1 MEKSCYRIIGVL
13 SILLLCACGQIG
25 NDSTASSNSGS
36 SSSSSAAAENIPK
49 SQSEALGSSFSA
61 EQTVSINLTN
71 LTSTVDGSDDVSI
84 TTTKNKYFYD
94 GDGNATVKV
103 DFTKYNG
110 TSNGVI
116 RVDITDVTKATAV
129 HISGSNDAVKGI
141 KIQTSKTYQNGV
153 ILDGVTINSGNFP
166 CVEMTKKGSVN
177 VHLIGI
183 NILNDGRT
191 FGIGYGEEYST
202 TSGATY
208 EDDDGN
214 TVSCTIVRSAEPNG
228 SDAKGTLYARGDMTI
243 YGNGTLMVTQSYKNC
258 IASKMILTVEQGT
271 YILTSNGKAGLYGDY
286 AVYMKDGSVTFNGT
300 GEISSSM
307 IRKIPG
313 VAVDDD
319 TYLDAIIS
327 IEGGSLN
334 VTTNSGRGMTAP
346 YLNIKGGTNTVTNT
360 GTTSYIVGTSTVSY
374 YNADGE
380 SKSDTLNYSPEG
392 VQADTKMTISG
403 GSTTITAPWTGIDAN
418 GAFDIT
424 GGTLNI
430 TSSADGQL
438 DSSENDY
445 DAAACIKVSG
455 NMTASGGTITG
466 NNSGAG
472 GKGIKVDS
480 TYTQTGCNITL
491 NVTGSNLGSSSSSN
505 MGGMGGPG
513 QQSSSSS
520 SPSSS
525 AKGIKVAGAMNISG
539 GKLYVTANSHEAIE
553 TKSTLTISG
562 GEVYAA
568 SSDDAINSAG
578 VMAINGGYVF
588 ANSSGND
595 GIDSNG
601 NMTISGGTIVA
612 VGANGAEVGI
622 DVIEN
627 GTLTINGGNI
637 IAVGGLENT
646 NNVSGSAYQASSY
659 NKGAWYG
666 FYNASGSLII
676 AFKVPS
682 NSSMGT
688 PMAVYS
694 STGKPSLMSGV
705 TGSGTEY
712 WNGYGYSE
720 CSGGSSVSLSS
731 YTKSSQGGG
740 PGGNSPF

>member
-1 MEKSCYRIIGVL
+1 
-13 SILLLCACGQIG
+13 
-25 NDSTASSNSGS
+25 
-36 SSSSSAAAENIPK
+36 
-49 SQSEALGSSFSA
+49 
-61 EQTVSINLTN
+61 
-71 LTSTVDGSDDVSI
+71 STVDGSDDVLI

-94 GDGNATVKV
+94 GDSNATVKV

-129 HISGSNDAVKGI
+129 HISGSNNAVKGI

-153 ILDGVTINSGNFP
+153 ILDNVTLTSGNFP

-177 VHLIGI
+177 VQLIGT

-228 SDAKGTLYARGDMTI
+228 SDAKGTLYARGDVTI
-243 YGNGTLMVTQSYKNC
+243 YGSGTLNVTQHYKNC
-258 IASKMILTVEQGT
+258 IASKMILTIENGS
-271 YILTSNGKAGLYGDY
+271 YSLTSTGKAGLYGDY
-286 AVYMKDGSVTFNGT
+286 AVNMKGGNVTFNGT
-300 GEISSSM
+300 GSVSTSEL
-307 IRKIPG
+307 RKANGIKT
-313 VAVDDD
+313 DDD
-319 TYLDAIIS
+319 TYMDS
-327 IEGGSLN
+327 FVSVDGGTLN
-334 VTTNSGRGMTAP
+334 VTTAYGKGISSPVVNLA
-346 YLNIKGGTNTVTNT
+346 GGTNTITVNSP
-360 GTTSYIVGTSTVSY
+360 TT
-374 YNADGE
+374 
-380 SKSDTLNYSPEG
+380 K
-392 VQADTKMTISG
+392 Q
-403 GSTTITAPWTGIDAN
+403 
-418 GAFDIT
+418 
-424 GGTLNI
+424 LNI
-430 TSSADGQL
+430 SSSYVSADGVSKSATESFAPQGISGDTVNLTGGSWTINAPWSGIDCDGNMSVSGGTVNITTTANGLL

-445 DAAACIKVSG
+445 DAPSCVKVSG
-455 NMTASGGTITG
+455 NMNVTNGTITG
-466 NNSGAG
+466 SNSGNC
-472 GKGIKVDS
+472 GKGIKVGG

-505 MGGMGGPG
+505 MGGGPSRPG

-520 SPSSS
+520 SASSS
-525 AKGIKVAGAMNISG
+525 AKGIKVTGAMNISG

-578 VMAINGGYVF
+578 VMTIKGGYVF

-659 NKGAWYG
+659 NKGTWYG
-666 FYNASGSLII
+666 FYNASGSSII

-694 STGKPSLMSGV
+694 STGKPSLVSGV
-705 TGSGTEY
+705 TGSGTGY

-720 CSGGSSVSLSS
+720 CRTACSL
-731 YTKSSQGGG
+731 
-740 PGGNSPF
+740 

>member
-1 MEKSCYRIIGVL
+1 MKKIGIMIICFM
-13 SILLLCACGQIG
+13 ILCACNQIG
-25 NDSTASSNSGS
+25 SDSSTTSGSSGS
-36 SSSSSAAAENIPK
+36 SSSTATEYIDH
-49 SQSEALGSSFSA
+49 SESNALGSSFIA
-61 EQTVSINLTN
+61 HQIVYVDLTA
-71 LTSTVDGSDDVSI
+71 LTSTVDGTGDASI
-84 TTTKNKYFYD
+84 TTVKTKYFND
-94 GDGNATVKV
+94 TVTV
-103 DFTKYNG
+103 DFTKFNG
-110 TSNGVI
+110 VSNGVVRI
-116 RVDITDVTKATAV
+116 SLSDAVTGTAV
-129 HISGSNDAVKGI
+129 RISGSNDEVKGI
-141 KIQTSKTYQNGV
+141 KIQTYKDREYGV
-153 ILDGVTINSGNFP
+153 ILDNVTLTSGNFP
-166 CVEMTKKGSVN
+166 CVEITKKGSVN
-177 VHLIGI
+177 VQLIGT

-191 FGIGYGEEYST
+191 FGVGYGEEYST
-202 TSGATY
+202 TSGNTY
-208 EDDDGN
+208 TDDDGN
-214 TVSCTIVRSAEPNG
+214 TVDCTVVREAVADG
-228 SDAKGTLYARGDMTI
+228 SDATGTLYARGDMTI
-243 YGNGTLMVTQSYKNC
+243 YGSGSLIVTQGYKNC

-271 YILTSNGKAGLYGDY
+271 YILTSTGKAGLFGDY
-286 AVYMKDGSVTFNGT
+286 GVILKDGSVTFTGD
-300 GEISSSM
+300 GEISSDM
-307 IRKIPG
+307 IRKTPG
-313 VAVDDD
+313 IAVDDD
-319 TYLDAIIS
+319 EYIDAFITLA
-327 IEGGSLN
+327 GGSLN
-334 VTTNSGRGMTAP
+334 ITTDAGRGMTAP
-346 YLNIKGGTNTVTNT
+346 YLTVSGGTNTVTNT
-360 GTTSYIVGTSTVSY
+360 GTTSYIVGTSAVSY

-392 VQADTKMTISG
+392 MQGDTSVKVSG
-403 GSTTITAPWTGIDAN
+403 GSTTIIAPWTGIDAN
-418 GAFDIT
+418 GTFEIT

-430 TSSADGQL
+430 TTSANGQL
-438 DSSENDY
+438 DSTENDY

-455 NMTASGGTITG
+455 NMTVSGGTITG
-466 NNSGAG
+466 SNSGNG
-472 GKGIKVDS
+472 GKGIKVGG
-480 TYTQTGCNITL
+480 TYTQTDGSVTL

-505 MGGMGGPG
+505 MGGGPG
-513 QQSSSSS
+513 KPGQESSSSS

-525 AKGIKVAGAMNISG
+525 AKGIKATGAMSISG
-539 GKLYVTANSHEAIE
+539 GKLYVTAKSHEAIE

-562 GEVYAA
+562 GEVYAV

-578 VMAINGGYVF
+578 VMAISGGYVF

-659 NKGAWYG
+659 NKGTWYG

-694 STGKPSLMSGV
+694 STGKPSLMSDV

-712 WNGYGYSE
+712 WNGYGYSVF
-720 CSGGSSVSLSS
+720 SGGSSVSLSS

-740 PGGNSPF
+740 LGGMH

>member
-1 MEKSCYRIIGVL
+1 MGKSCYRVISVL
-13 SILLLCACGQIG
+13 SIVVLSIPLLCACGQIG
-25 NDSTASSNSGS
+25 NDSASSNSSSGS
-36 SSSSSAAAENIPK
+36 SSTAAENIPK
-49 SQSEALGSSFSA
+49 SESEALGSSFSA
-61 EQTVSINLTN
+61 DQTIYLNLTN
-71 LTSTVDGSDDVSI
+71 LTSTVDGSDDVLI

-103 DFTKYNG
+103 DFTKYND

-153 ILDGVTINSGNFP
+153 ILDNVTLTSGNFP

-177 VHLIGI
+177 VQLIGT
-183 NILNDGRT
+183 NILTDGRT
-191 FGIGYGEEYST
+191 FGTGYGEEYST
-202 TSGATY
+202 TSGNTY
-208 EDDDGN
+208 TDDDGN
-214 TVSCTIVRSAEPNG
+214 TVDCTIVRSAEPNG

-271 YILTSNGKAGLYGDY
+271 YILTSTGKAGLYGDY

-300 GEISSSM
+300 GEVTSSM
-307 IRKIPG
+307 IRKTPG

-327 IEGGSLN
+327 IEGGSLD

-380 SKSDTLNYSPEG
+380 SKSDILNYSPEG
-392 VQADTKMTISG
+392 VQADTKMT
-403 GSTTITAPWTGIDAN
+403 
-418 GAFDIT
+418 
-424 GGTLNI
+424 
-430 TSSADGQL
+430 
-438 DSSENDY
+438 
-445 DAAACIKVSG
+445 
-455 NMTASGGTITG
+455 
-466 NNSGAG
+466 
-472 GKGIKVDS
+472 
-480 TYTQTGCNITL
+480 
-491 NVTGSNLGSSSSSN
+491 
-505 MGGMGGPG
+505 
-513 QQSSSSS
+513 
-520 SPSSS
+520 
-525 AKGIKVAGAMNISG
+525 ISG

-562 GEVYAA
+562 GEVYAV

-659 NKGAWYG
+659 NKGTWYG
-666 FYNASGSLII
+666 FYNVSGSLII

-694 STGKPSLMSGV
+694 STGTPSLMSGV